1 MYGWFI
7 SLYSKNER
15 NIVKQLYSNKNSF
28 LKKNQIPKEKKKNLS
43 AVWENHL
50 LAENDPLLL
59 LIQTPFPA

>member
-7 SLYSKNER
+7 SLYSKNKC

-28 LKKNQIPKEKKKNLS
+28 LKRNQIPKEKKNLS
-43 AVWENHL
+43 AVWENNL

-59 LIQTPFPA
+59 LIQIPFPA